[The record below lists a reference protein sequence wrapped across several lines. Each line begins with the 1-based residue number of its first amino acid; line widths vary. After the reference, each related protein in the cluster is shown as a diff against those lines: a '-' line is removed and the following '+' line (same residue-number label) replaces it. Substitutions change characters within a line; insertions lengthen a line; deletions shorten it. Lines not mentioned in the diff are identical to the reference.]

1 MTVME
6 QVSEAQD
13 RVLEDVKT
21 AQARVVEAN
30 ERFIET
36 AGQWIPK
43 VDLPRGESIS
53 IELPTREELV
63 ASYFDFAS
71 RMLEANR
78 TFVEQLFGVWNT
90 AQDKPAKTSRA
101 RTKAA

>member
-6 QVSEAQD
+6 QLSEAQD

-36 AGQWIPK
+36 AGQWLPK
-43 VDLPRGESIS
+43 VELPRPESIN

-78 TFVEQLFGVWNT
+78 TFVEQLFGVWNS
-90 AQDKPAKTSRA
+90 AQVTPAKTR
-101 RTKAA
+101 RTWTKAA

>member
-6 QVSEAQD
+6 QLSEAQD
-13 RVLEDVKT
+13 RVIEDVKT

-36 AGQWIPK
+36 AGQWMPK
-43 VDLPRGESIS
+43 V
-53 IELPTREELV
+53 ELPSAETISVELPKREDLV

-78 TFVEQLFGVWNT
+78 TFVEQLLGVWNT
-90 AQDKPAKTSRA
+90 PQAKPVKTTRA
-101 RTKAA
+101 RKAA

>member
-6 QVSEAQD
+6 QLSEAQD
-13 RVLEDVKT
+13 RVLQDVKT

-36 AGQWIPK
+36 AGQWLPK
-43 VDLPRGESIS
+43 VELPRADAVPAV
-53 IELPTREELV
+53 ELPKREELV

-78 TFVEQLFGVWNT
+78 TFVEQLFGVWN
-90 AQDKPAKTSRA
+90 AQVKPAKATRA

>member
-1 MTVME
+1 MTVIE
-6 QVSEAQD
+6 QLSDAQD

-36 AGQWIPK
+36 AGQWLPK
-43 VDLPRGESIS
+43 V
-53 IELPTREELV
+53 ELPSADTINVELPKREDLV

-78 TFVEQLFGVWNT
+78 TFVEQLLGVWNT
-90 AQDKPAKTSRA
+90 PQARPAKSTRA